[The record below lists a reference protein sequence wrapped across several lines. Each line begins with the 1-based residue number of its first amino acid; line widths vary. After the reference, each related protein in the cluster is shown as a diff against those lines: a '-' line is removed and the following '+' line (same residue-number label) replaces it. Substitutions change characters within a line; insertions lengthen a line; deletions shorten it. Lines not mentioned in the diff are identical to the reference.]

1 MTYMVDINHDVK
13 IRRGDVMQLD
23 PGLASLLGAAQ
34 TRSTETDFLE
44 TMTGNPT
51 LRVSELK
58 GCRLQAW
65 HRRRGTLPPSARG
78 PGDFWALVKGTL
90 IHDGLATRPG
100 WREQRLWSTLVTR
113 HGEVTITGRFDLI
126 ERNAHGDLVLTDYKT
141 TCGRQA
147 PTLRDD
153 WELQLRIYAWLLAE
167 NRIPGPYTARV
178 IQMGS
183 GLVAFSKAI
192 APLELETMV
201 EAVEAMLQ
209 SEPPPGEPRLGTWEC
224 RYCDLVSC
232 DLHPDFDPEVEFD
245 EPIVADIELE
255 PEFVTD
261 LPF

>member
-1 MTYMVDINHDVK
+1 MTFAADINHDDK

-23 PGLASLLGAAQ
+23 PGLASLLAAAR
-34 TRSTETDFLE
+34 TRSDEVDFLE

-51 LRVSELK
+51 VRVSDVK

-78 PGDFWALVKGTL
+78 PGDYWPLVKGTL

-126 ERNAHGDLVLTDYKT
+126 ERDREGRLVLTDYKT

-147 PTLRDD
+147 LTLRDD
-153 WELQLRIYAWLLAE
+153 WELQLRTYAWLLSE
-167 NRIPGPYTARV
+167 NRIPGPYVARV
-178 IQMGS
+178 VQMGS
-183 GLVAFSKAI
+183 GLVAFEKAVE
-192 APLELETMV
+192 PLELDTMV

-209 SEPPPGEPRLGTWEC
+209 PTPPPGEPRLGSWEC
-224 RYCDLVSC
+224 KYCELASC
-232 DLHPDFDPEVEFD
+232 ELHPDFDEELEQPAAAE
-245 EPIVADIELE
+245 IELE
-255 PEFVTD
+255 DAQLIVD